1 MTNSEQE
8 NTTGGSFEIR
18 GQKENGIAG
27 PSQEVSKR
35 DQTASCTAVVCA
47 GQEISELEW
56 ARRHMKDE
64 PVPRLVERKTEIIGC
79 GVPSG
84 KKRALYLRE
93 KAENVSI
100 DLPPESLENNGDLV
114 FLLLDHMH
122 RIAERQDKKIERL
135 QCRISEMEE
144 QAGAR

>member
-1 MTNSEQE
+1 MTTSEQE
-8 NTTGGSFEIR
+8 NTTGGSFVIPERR
-18 GQKENGIAG
+18 GNGIAG
-27 PSQEVSKR
+27 PSQEVSQR
-35 DQTASCTAVVCA
+35 DQMRSCTAACA

-56 ARRHMKDE
+56 ARRHVKDE

-84 KKRALYLRE
+84 KKRSLNLRE
-93 KAENVSI
+93 KAENISI
-100 DLPPESLENNGDLV
+100 DLSPEMLENNGDLI
-114 FLLLDHMH
+114 FLLLDQMH

-144 QAGAR
+144 REGAR

>member
-1 MTNSEQE
+1 MTTSEQE
-8 NTTGGSFEIR
+8 NTTAGSSGVR
-18 GQKENGIAG
+18 VQKKNGIAG

-35 DQTASCTAVVCA
+35 DQTVSCTAGVT

-56 ARRHMKDE
+56 ARRHIKDE
-64 PVPRLVERKTEIIGC
+64 PALRLVKRKTEIIGC

-84 KKRALYLRE
+84 KKRSLNLRE
-93 KAENVSI
+93 KAENISI
-100 DLPPESLENNGDLV
+100 DLSPEMRENNGDLI

-135 QCRISEMEE
+135 QDRLSEVEE
-144 QAGAR
+144 QGGLR